1 MEQPENPF
9 KKPAAVPTEP
19 AAPQQNEPTPE
30 PVPAAPAPEPA
41 AVDPV
46 KEKWGIALDE
56 LEPVI
61 NRAQQYSWVEEDTFA
76 KTVLSKYRE
85 GVPLDEIVKVIGKD
99 WSKAADLDVIREDL
113 ARQGITE
120 QDLQDYQIAKTYG
133 EYGEDDDSPEAKLAK
148 KAIARKASEIRG
160 QLIEEQQKFGSP
172 TNHAEKE
179 MQALQAQLQA
189 WHQAIDNDLVT
200 KSMLES
206 NRLTLSYEGREQNLE
221 VPSGEVVDVVK
232 NPGKLI
238 ERFGGM
244 SLNQQYQIAAF
255 LSNPEQFIQQVAEL
269 GKIAAKEA
277 LLKEERNP
285 VTPPTPDPSAKPR
298 ITDKPINEWTAEE
311 KMEVLRNATW
321 KR

>member
-1 MEQPENPF
+1 MESENPF
-9 KKPAAVPTEP
+9 KKQPAAVPTEP
-19 AAPQQNEPTPE
+19 AAPQQNEPTHE
-30 PVPAAPAPEPA
+30 PAPAPAPEPVV
-41 AVDPV
+41 VDPV

-133 EYGEDDDSPEAKLAK
+133 EYGEDDDSQEARLAK
-148 KAIARKASEIRG
+148 KALAKKSSEIRG
-160 QLIEEQQKFGSP
+160 QLIEEQKKFGSP

-189 WHQAIDNDLVT
+189 WHQAIENDPIT
-200 KSMLES
+200 KAVKET
-206 NRLTLSYEGREQNLE
+206 NRLTLTYDGREQNLE
-221 VPSGEVVDVVK
+221 VQSGEVVEIAK

-238 ERFGGM
+238 ERFGEM
-244 SLNQQYQIAAF
+244 NLSQQYQLAAF
-255 LSNPEQFIQQVAEL
+255 LSNPDQFVAQVAEL

-285 VTPPTPDPSAKPR
+285 ITPPTPDPSAKPR
-298 ITDKPINEWTAEE
+298 ITDKPISEMTTEE
-311 KMEVLRNATW
+311 KMELLKGATW

>member
-1 MEQPENPF
+1 MESENPF
-9 KKPAAVPTEP
+9 KKQPAAVQTEP
-19 AAPQQNEPTPE
+19 AATQQNEPTTA
-30 PVPAAPAPEPA
+30 PAPAPAPEPVV
-41 AVDPV
+41 VDPV

-120 QDLQDYQIAKTYG
+120 PDLQDYQIAKTYG
-133 EYGEDDDSPEAKLAK
+133 EFSEDDDSPEAKLA
-148 KAIARKASEIRG
+148 RKALAKKSSEIRG
-160 QLIEEQQKFGSP
+160 QLIEEQKKFGSP

-189 WHQAIDNDLVT
+189 WHQAIENDPIT
-200 KSMLES
+200 KTVKET
-206 NRLTLSYEGREQNLE
+206 NRLTLTYDGREQNLE
-221 VPSGEVVDVVK
+221 VQSGEVVEIAK

-238 ERFGGM
+238 ERFGEM
-244 SLNQQYQIAAF
+244 NLSQQYQLAAF
-255 LSNPEQFIQQVAEL
+255 LSNPEQFIAQVAEL

-285 VTPPTPDPSAKPR
+285 ITPPTPDPSAKPR
-298 ITDKPINEWTAEE
+298 ITDKPISEWTAEE

>member
-1 MEQPENPF
+1 MESENPF
-9 KKPAAVPTEP
+9 KKQPAAVPTEP

-30 PVPAAPAPEPA
+30 PAPAPTPEPVV
-41 AVDPV
+41 VDPV

-99 WSKAADLDVIREDL
+99 WSKATDLDVIREDL

-148 KAIARKASEIRG
+148 KAIAKKSSEIRG
-160 QLIEEQQKFGSP
+160 QLIEEQKKFGSP

-189 WHQAIDNDLVT
+189 WHQAIENDPIT
-200 KSMLES
+200 KAVKET
-206 NRLTLSYEGREQNLE
+206 NRLTLTYDGREQNLE
-221 VPSGEVVDVVK
+221 VQSGEVVEIAK

-238 ERFGGM
+238 ERFGEM
-244 SLNQQYQIAAF
+244 NLSQQYQLAAF
-255 LSNPEQFIQQVAEL
+255 LSNPEQFVAQVAEL

-285 VTPPTPDPSAKPR
+285 VAPPTPDPSAKPR
-298 ITDKPINEWTAEE
+298 ITDKPVSEMTTEE
-311 KMEVLRNATW
+311 KMELIKNATW